1 MNVLLRLV
9 IPATLAILRA
19 NLTKSSLVDGGAVGF
34 VPRAEDQLVAFNPPK
49 TPIDI
54 DVAGETPDM
63 VLTQEALGNPSAT
76 SYTVKPEHY
85 DSHIIGDVLD
95 NGEVIL
101 EANTMVIERRVY
113 FQDEGDARIIRVSD
127 MFLIAGG
134 GGLDCETTELVKRKG
149 YYQYEPLARY
159 PVDLDLL
166 SNDLPNEIER
176 TVDESSGKTIFK
188 IRPHL
193 INCAYICIVSYGDCL
208 LANGRGCYHVFS
220 REVTVDSLD
229 GFLLINVLTCW
240 NNGCVS
246 NSKHILR

>member
-1 MNVLLRLV
+1 MNVLLQLV

-19 NLTKSSLVDGGAVGF
+19 NLTNSSLVEGGAIGF
-34 VPRAEDQLVAFNPPK
+34 VPRAEDQAIPFNPPK

-54 DVAGETPDM
+54 DVAGETPEM
-63 VLTQEALGNPSAT
+63 VLMQEAPGNPSAT

-159 PVDLDLL
+159 PVDLNLL
-166 SNDLPNEIER
+166 SNNLPNEIER
-176 TVDESSGKTIFK
+176 ITDPSGETVFRV
-188 IRPHL
+188 RPHL
-193 INCAYICIVSYGDCL
+193 INYAYICIVSYGDRL
-208 LANGRGCYHVFS
+208 IYGTGCYDIFS
-220 REVTVDSLD
+220 REVTVDSSD
-229 GFLLINVLTCW
+229 GFLVVKIASYW
-240 NNGCVS
+240 NNGRLS
-246 NSKHILR
+246 NSEHTLR